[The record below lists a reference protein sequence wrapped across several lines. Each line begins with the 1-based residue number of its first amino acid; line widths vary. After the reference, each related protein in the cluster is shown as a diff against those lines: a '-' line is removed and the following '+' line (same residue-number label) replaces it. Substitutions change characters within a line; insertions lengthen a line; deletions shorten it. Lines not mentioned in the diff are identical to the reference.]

1 MSRWMCCV
9 GRTRSPVEAHPTDY
23 RERVAKLILAL
34 RGAQETS
41 WLFES
46 DLRDSLARVGVTAFQ
61 VNLDDE
67 VVEDALR
74 MDPGEPVTALASLW
88 TEGDLRAALDVVAAA
103 AANPEF
109 DAYRVTE
116 RIRLDPRPVADGVRA
131 DVVAQI
137 ALLRRPHSLTREEYL
152 DIWLLDHTPVA
163 IRTQNT
169 TAYIQNIVEETLTPS
184 SPPVAA
190 IVEEHF
196 PMASL
201 NDPHELYGSRGDDA
215 ELERRMTELLDSV
228 VRFGA
233 HRGLDLVPT
242 SQYRWALG

>member
-1 MSRWMCCV
+1 M
-9 GRTRSPVEAHPTDY
+9 
-23 RERVAKLILAL
+23 AKLILAF
-34 RGAQETS
+34 RGARETS
-41 WLFES
+41 WLF
-46 DLRDSLARVGVTAFQ
+46 DPALRNALASLGATAFQ
-61 VNLDDE
+61 VNIDDD

-74 MDPGEPVTALASLW
+74 MDPGEPVTALASIW
-88 TEGDLRAALDVVAAA
+88 TDGDIPAALDVVAEA

-116 RIRLDPRPVADGVRA
+116 RVRLDPRPAAEGVRA
-131 DVVAQI
+131 DIVAQI

-152 DIWLLDHTPVA
+152 DIWLLDHTAVA

-169 TAYIQNIVEETLTPS
+169 IAYIQNVVEETLTPS

-201 NDPHELYGSRGDDA
+201 TDPHELYGSRGDDA
-215 ELERRMTELLDSV
+215 ELERRMGELMDSV

-242 SQYRWALG
+242 SQYRWKLGR